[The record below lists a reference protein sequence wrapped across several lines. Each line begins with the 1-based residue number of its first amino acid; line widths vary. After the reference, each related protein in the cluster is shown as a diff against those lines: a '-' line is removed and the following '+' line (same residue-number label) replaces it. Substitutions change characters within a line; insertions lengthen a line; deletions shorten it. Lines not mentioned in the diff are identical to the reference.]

1 MDTKLARNLGFFDIY
16 LFSLG
21 YIIGAGLFILI
32 NKTVKYSKEYTWLAF
47 LFAGVISILNVIT
60 YIEFSSVFQKNSGEY
75 DYISSTL
82 GNNMGLFVAILV
94 IFIYILTN
102 TTTALSFGEYINSI
116 TGYNKTA
123 ISALCII
130 IFSIINIIGIKMSSN
145 VNIFITFLEISAILG
160 IIIFGFLYILKNKS
174 YINSNNINS
183 INSINSINKTTNFNL
198 SNISYATFIAMFAYG
213 GFETTVKL
221 IEEAKNPKKD
231 IPIALGASILSA
243 ILLYTLV
250 TFVIT
255 RIYNFKNINSS
266 YTPLADIAKTLFGSS
281 MYYIYIAIGS
291 ISILS
296 SILISTLGGS
306 RLLHGISDKYDFL
319 KFLNPVDKNTNT
331 PIISIVFISLLS
343 ILLLVINNVENA
355 AAYTNYLFFIV
366 LTLLN
371 ISLILLHYNENY
383 KDKLNLSMVGGLNS
397 KFPITPVL
405 ALFVNISMLIFS
417 YKFKIT
423 KILK

>member
-1 MDTKLARNLGFFDIY
+1 MDTKLARKLGFFDIY

-47 LFAGVISILNVIT
+47 LFAGLISILNVIT

-116 TGYNKTA
+116 TGYNKTL
-123 ISALCII
+123 ISTLCII

-160 IIIFGFLYILKNKS
+160 IIVFGFLYILKNKT
-174 YINSNNINS
+174 YINSNNFNGV
-183 INSINSINKTTNFNL
+183 NKTTNFNL

-221 IEEAKNPKKD
+221 IEEAKNPEKD
-231 IPIALGASILSA
+231 IPMALGASILSA
-243 ILLYTLV
+243 IILYTLV

-266 YTPLADIAKTLFGSS
+266 YTPLADIAKMLFGPS
-281 MYYIYIAIGS
+281 MYRIYIAIGS

-343 ILLLVINNVENA
+343 ILLLAINNVENA
-355 AAYTNYLFFIV
+355 VAYTSYLFFIV

-371 ISLILLHYNENY
+371 ISLILLHYDEKY
-383 KDKLNLSMVGGLNS
+383 TDKLNMSMVGGLNS

-417 YKFKIT
+417 YKFKMN
-423 KILK
+423 KILN

>member
-1 MDTKLARNLGFFDIY
+1 MDSKLARKLGFFDIY

-47 LFAGVISILNVIT
+47 LFAGLISILNVIT

-145 VNIFITFLEISAILG
+145 VNIFITFLEITAILG
-160 IIIFGFLYILKNKS
+160 IIVFGFLYILKNKN
-174 YINSNNINS
+174 YINSNNLH
-183 INSINSINKTTNFNL
+183 SINKTTNFNL

-221 IEEAKNPKKD
+221 IEEAKNPEKD
-231 IPIALGASILSA
+231 IPMALGASILSA
-243 ILLYTLV
+243 IILYTLV

-266 YTPLADIAKTLFGSS
+266 YTPLADIAKMLFGSS

-331 PIISIVFISLLS
+331 PIISIIFISLIS
-343 ILLLVINNVENA
+343 IILLAINNVENA
-355 AAYTNYLFFIV
+355 VAYTSYLFFIV

-371 ISLILLHYNENY
+371 ISLILLHYDEKY
-383 KDKLNLSMVGGLNS
+383 TDKLNMSMVGGLNS

-417 YKFKIT
+417 YKFKMN

>member
-75 DYISSTL
+75 DYISCTL

-145 VNIFITFLEISAILG
+145 VNIFITFLEITAILG
-160 IIIFGFLYILKNKS
+160 IIIFGFIYILKNKS

-183 INSINSINKTTNFNL
+183 INKIANFNL

-221 IEEAKNPKKD
+221 IEEAKNPEKD
-231 IPIALGASILSA
+231 IPMALGASIVSA

-319 KFLNPVDKNTNT
+319 NFLNPVDKNTNT
-331 PIISIVFISLLS
+331 PIISIVFISLIS

-366 LTLLN
+366 LALLN
-371 ISLILLHYNENY
+371 ISLILLHYDENY
-383 KDKLNLSMVGGLNS
+383 KDKLNLSMIGGLNS
-397 KFPITPVL
+397 KFPITPVM
-405 ALFVNISMLIFS
+405 ALFINISMLIFS

>member
-1 MDTKLARNLGFFDIY
+1 MDTKLARKLGFFDIY

-145 VNIFITFLEISAILG
+145 VNIVITFLEISAILG
-160 IIIFGFLYILKNKS
+160 IIIFGFIYILKNKS

-183 INSINSINKTTNFNL
+183 INKIANFNL

-221 IEEAKNPKKD
+221 IEEAKNPEKD
-231 IPIALGASILSA
+231 IPMALGASILSA
-243 ILLYTLV
+243 IILYTLV

-255 RIYNFKNINSS
+255 RIYNLKNINSS
-266 YTPLADIAKTLFGSS
+266 YTPLADIAKMLFGPS

-331 PIISIVFISLLS
+331 PIISIVFISLIS

-371 ISLILLHYNENY
+371 ISLILLHYDENY

-423 KILK
+423 KILN

>member
-1 MDTKLARNLGFFDIY
+1 MDTKLARKLGFFDIY

-47 LFAGVISILNVIT
+47 LFAGLISILNVIT
-60 YIEFSSVFQKNSGEY
+60 YIEFSSVFKKNSGEY

-94 IFIYILTN
+94 ILIYILTN

-123 ISALCII
+123 ISALCIM
-130 IFSIINIIGIKMSSN
+130 FFGIINIIGIKMSSN

-183 INSINSINKTTNFNL
+183 INSINKIANFNL
-198 SNISYATFIAMFAYG
+198 NNIFYATFIAMFAYG

-221 IEEAKNPKKD
+221 IEEAKNPEKD
-231 IPIALGASILSA
+231 IPMALGASILSA
-243 ILLYTLV
+243 IILYTLV

-255 RIYNFKNINSS
+255 RIYNLKNINSS
-266 YTPLADIAKTLFGSS
+266 YTPLADIAKMLFGPN

-331 PIISIVFISLLS
+331 PIISIVFISLIS

-355 AAYTNYLFFIV
+355 AAYTIYLFFIV
-366 LTLLN
+366 LALLN
-371 ISLILLHYNENY
+371 ISLIILHYDENY

-405 ALFVNISMLIFS
+405 ALFINISMLIFS

>member
-1 MDTKLARNLGFFDIY
+1 MDTKLARKLGFFDIY

-47 LFAGVISILNVIT
+47 LFAGLISILNVIT

-160 IIIFGFLYILKNKS
+160 IIVFGFLYILKNKT
-174 YINSNNINS
+174 YINSSNLHGV
-183 INSINSINKTTNFNL
+183 NKTTNFNL

-221 IEEAKNPKKD
+221 IEEAKNPEKD
-231 IPIALGASILSA
+231 IPMALGASILSA
-243 ILLYTLV
+243 IILYTLV

-266 YTPLADIAKTLFGSS
+266 YTPLADIAKMLFGSS

-343 ILLLVINNVENA
+343 ILLLAINNVENA
-355 AAYTNYLFFIV
+355 VSYTSYLFFIV

-371 ISLILLHYNENY
+371 ISLILLHYDEKY
-383 KDKLNLSMVGGLNS
+383 TDKLNMSMVGGLNS

-417 YKFKIT
+417 YKFKMN

>member
-1 MDTKLARNLGFFDIY
+1 MDTKLARKLGFFDIY

-116 TGYNKTA
+116 TGYNKTL

-160 IIIFGFLYILKNKS
+160 IIVFGFLYILKNKS

-183 INSINSINKTTNFNL
+183 INSVNKTTNFNL

-221 IEEAKNPKKD
+221 IEEAKNPEKD
-231 IPIALGASILSA
+231 IPMALGASILSA
-243 ILLYTLV
+243 IILYTLV
-250 TFVIT
+250 TLVIT
-255 RIYNFKNINSS
+255 RIYDFKNINSS
-266 YTPLADIAKTLFGSS
+266 YTPLADIAKMLFGPT
-281 MYYIYIAIGS
+281 MYGIYIAIGS

-331 PIISIVFISLLS
+331 PIISIVFISLIS
-343 ILLLVINNVENA
+343 ILLLAINNVENA
-355 AAYTNYLFFIV
+355 VAYTSYLFFIV

-371 ISLILLHYNENY
+371 ISLILLHYDEKY
-383 KDKLNLSMVGGLNS
+383 TDKLNMSMVGGLNS
-397 KFPITPVL
+397 KFPITPLL

-417 YKFKIT
+417 YKFKMN

>member
-1 MDTKLARNLGFFDIY
+1 MDAKLARKLGFFDIY

-47 LFAGVISILNVIT
+47 LFAGIISILNVIT
-60 YIEFSSVFQKNSGEY
+60 YIEFSSVFKKNSGEY

-82 GNNMGLFVAILV
+82 GNNMGLFVAMLV
-94 IFIYILTN
+94 ILIYILTN

-116 TGYNKTA
+116 TGYNKTL

-130 IFSIINIIGIKMSSN
+130 IFSIINIIGIKISSN
-145 VNIFITFLEISAILG
+145 LNIFITFLEVAAILG
-160 IIIFGFLYILKNKS
+160 IIIFGFIYILKNKFI
-174 YINSNNINS
+174 INSNN

-198 SNISYATFIAMFAYG
+198 SNISYATFIAIFAYG
-213 GFETTVKL
+213 GFESTVKL
-221 IEEAKNPKKD
+221 IEEAKNPEKD
-231 IPIALGASILSA
+231 IPMALSASILSA

-266 YTPLADIAKTLFGSS
+266 YTPLADIAKTLFGSNI
-281 MYYIYIAIGS
+281 YYIYIAIGS

-319 KFLNPVDKNTNT
+319 NFLKPVDKNTNT
-331 PIISIVFISLLS
+331 PIISIILISLLS

-371 ISLILLHYNENY
+371 ISLILLHYDENY
-383 KDKLNLSMVGGLNS
+383 KDKLNQSIVGGINS
-397 KFPITPVL
+397 KFPITPLL
-405 ALFVNISMLIFS
+405 ALFVNICMLIFS

-423 KILK
+423 KILN

>member
-1 MDTKLARNLGFFDIY
+1 MDTKLARKLGFFDIY

-160 IIIFGFLYILKNKS
+160 IIVFGFLYILKNKT
-174 YINSNNINS
+174 YINSSKLNGV
-183 INSINSINKTTNFNL
+183 NKTTNFNL

-221 IEEAKNPKKD
+221 IEEAKNPEKD
-231 IPIALGASILSA
+231 IPMALGASILSA
-243 ILLYTLV
+243 IILYTLV
-250 TFVIT
+250 IFVIT

-266 YTPLADIAKTLFGSS
+266 YTPLADIAKMLFGSS

-306 RLLHGISDKYDFL
+306 RLLHGISGKYDFL

-331 PIISIVFISLLS
+331 PIISIVFISLIS
-343 ILLLVINNVENA
+343 ILLLAINNVENA
-355 AAYTNYLFFIV
+355 VAYTSYLFFIV

-371 ISLILLHYNENY
+371 ISLILLHYDEKY
-383 KDKLNLSMVGGLNS
+383 TDKLTMSMVGGLNS
-397 KFPITPVL
+397 KFPITPLL

-423 KILK
+423 KILN

>member
-1 MDTKLARNLGFFDIY
+1 MDTKLARKLGFFDIY

-47 LFAGVISILNVIT
+47 LFAGLISILNVIT

-145 VNIFITFLEISAILG
+145 VNIVITFLEISAILG
-160 IIIFGFLYILKNKS
+160 IIIFGFLYILKNKT
-174 YINSNNINS
+174 YINSSNFNGV
-183 INSINSINKTTNFNL
+183 NKTTNFNL

-221 IEEAKNPKKD
+221 IEEAKNPEKD
-231 IPIALGASILSA
+231 IPMALGASILSA
-243 ILLYTLV
+243 IILYTLV

-266 YTPLADIAKTLFGSS
+266 YTPLADIAKMLFGSS

-296 SILISTLGGS
+296 SILISILGGS

-331 PIISIVFISLLS
+331 PIISIVFISLIS
-343 ILLLVINNVENA
+343 ILLLAINNVENA
-355 AAYTNYLFFIV
+355 VAYTSYLFFIV

-371 ISLILLHYNENY
+371 ISLILLHYDEKY
-383 KDKLNLSMVGGLNS
+383 TDKLNMSMVGGLNS

-417 YKFKIT
+417 YKFKMN

>member
-1 MDTKLARNLGFFDIY
+1 MDTKLARKLGFFDIY

-47 LFAGVISILNVIT
+47 LFAGLISILNVIT

-145 VNIFITFLEISAILG
+145 VNIVITFLEISAILG
-160 IIIFGFLYILKNKS
+160 IIIFGFLYILKNKT
-174 YINSNNINS
+174 YINSSNFNGV
-183 INSINSINKTTNFNL
+183 NKTTNFNL

-221 IEEAKNPKKD
+221 IEEAKNPEKD
-231 IPIALGASILSA
+231 IPMALGASILSA
-243 ILLYTLV
+243 IILYTLV

-266 YTPLADIAKTLFGSS
+266 YTPLADIAKMLFGSS

-296 SILISTLGGS
+296 SILISILGGS

-343 ILLLVINNVENA
+343 ILLLAINNVENA
-355 AAYTNYLFFIV
+355 VAYTSYLFFIV

-371 ISLILLHYNENY
+371 ISLILLHYDEKY
-383 KDKLNLSMVGGLNS
+383 TDKLNMSMVGGLNS

-417 YKFKIT
+417 YKFKMN

>member
-1 MDTKLARNLGFFDIY
+1 MDTKLARKLGFFDIY

-47 LFAGVISILNVIT
+47 LFAGLISILNVIT

-145 VNIFITFLEISAILG
+145 VNIVITFLEISAILG
-160 IIIFGFLYILKNKS
+160 IIIFGFLYILKNKT
-174 YINSNNINS
+174 YINSSNFNGV
-183 INSINSINKTTNFNL
+183 NKTTNFNL

-221 IEEAKNPKKD
+221 IEEAKNPEKD
-231 IPIALGASILSA
+231 IPMALGASILSA
-243 ILLYTLV
+243 IILYTLV

-266 YTPLADIAKTLFGSS
+266 YTPLADIAKMLFGSS

-343 ILLLVINNVENA
+343 ILLLAINNVENA
-355 AAYTNYLFFIV
+355 VAYTSYLFFIV

-371 ISLILLHYNENY
+371 ISLILLHYDEKY
-383 KDKLNLSMVGGLNS
+383 TDKLNMSMVGGLNS

-417 YKFKIT
+417 YKFKMN

>member
-1 MDTKLARNLGFFDIY
+1 MDTKLARKLGFFDIY

-160 IIIFGFLYILKNKS
+160 IIVFGFLYILKNKT
-174 YINSNNINS
+174 YVNSSNFNS
-183 INSINSINKTTNFNL
+183 VNKTTNFNL

-213 GFETTVKL
+213 GFESTVKL
-221 IEEAKNPKKD
+221 IEEAKNPEKD
-231 IPIALGASILSA
+231 IPMALGASILSA
-243 ILLYTLV
+243 IILYTLV

-266 YTPLADIAKTLFGSS
+266 YTPLADIAKMLFGPS

-331 PIISIVFISLLS
+331 PIISIVFISLIS
-343 ILLLVINNVENA
+343 ILLLAINNVENA
-355 AAYTNYLFFIV
+355 VAYTSYLFFIV

-371 ISLILLHYNENY
+371 ISLILLHYDEKY
-383 KDKLNLSMVGGLNS
+383 TDKLNMSMVGGLNS

-417 YKFKIT
+417 YKFKMN

>member
-1 MDTKLARNLGFFDIY
+1 MDTKLARKLGFFDIY

-145 VNIFITFLEISAILG
+145 VNIFITFLEITAILG
-160 IIIFGFLYILKNKS
+160 IIIFGFIYILKNKS
-174 YINSNNINS
+174 YIIPTNINS
-183 INSINSINKTTNFNL
+183 ITSINKNANFNL

-221 IEEAKNPKKD
+221 IEEAKNPEKD
-231 IPIALGASILSA
+231 IPIALGASIVSA

-319 KFLNPVDKNTNT
+319 NFLNPVDKNTNT
-331 PIISIVFISLLS
+331 PIISIVFISLIS

-366 LTLLN
+366 LALLN
-371 ISLILLHYNENY
+371 ISLILLHYDENY
-383 KDKLNLSMVGGLNS
+383 KDKLNLSMIGGVNS
-397 KFPITPVL
+397 KFPITPVM
-405 ALFVNISMLIFS
+405 ALFINISMLIFS

>member
-1 MDTKLARNLGFFDIY
+1 MDTKLARKLGFFDIY

-47 LFAGVISILNVIT
+47 LFAGLISILNVIT

-82 GNNMGLFVAILV
+82 GNNMGLIVALLV
-94 IFIYILTN
+94 ILIYILTN

-160 IIIFGFLYILKNKS
+160 IIVFGFLYILKNKT
-174 YINSNNINS
+174 YINSNNFNGV
-183 INSINSINKTTNFNL
+183 NKTTNFNL

-221 IEEAKNPKKD
+221 IEEAKNPEKD
-231 IPIALGASILSA
+231 IPMALGASILSA
-243 ILLYTLV
+243 IILYTLV

-255 RIYNFKNINSS
+255 RIYDFKNINSS
-266 YTPLADIAKTLFGSS
+266 YTPLADIAKMLFGPS
-281 MYYIYIAIGS
+281 MYRIYIAIGS

-306 RLLHGISDKYDFL
+306 RLLHGISGKYDFL
-319 KFLNPVDKNTNT
+319 NFLNPVDKNTNT

-343 ILLLVINNVENA
+343 ILLLAINNVENA
-355 AAYTNYLFFIV
+355 VAYTSYLFFIV

-371 ISLILLHYNENY
+371 ISLILLHYDEKY
-383 KDKLNLSMVGGLNS
+383 TDKLNMSMVGGLNS

-417 YKFKIT
+417 YKFKMN
-423 KILK
+423 KILN

>member
-1 MDTKLARNLGFFDIY
+1 MDTKLARKLGFFDIY

-47 LFAGVISILNVIT
+47 LFAGLISILNVIT

-160 IIIFGFLYILKNKS
+160 IIVFGFLYILKNKT
-174 YINSNNINS
+174 YINSSNLHGV
-183 INSINSINKTTNFNL
+183 NKTTNFNL

-221 IEEAKNPKKD
+221 IEEAKNPEKD
-231 IPIALGASILSA
+231 IPMALGASILSA
-243 ILLYTLV
+243 IILYTLV

-266 YTPLADIAKTLFGSS
+266 YTPLADIAKMLFGSS

-296 SILISTLGGS
+296 SILISILGGS

-343 ILLLVINNVENA
+343 ILLLAINNVENA
-355 AAYTNYLFFIV
+355 VAYTSYLFFIV

-371 ISLILLHYNENY
+371 ISLILLHYDEKY
-383 KDKLNLSMVGGLNS
+383 TDKLNMSMVGGLNS

-417 YKFKIT
+417 YKFKMN

>member
-1 MDTKLARNLGFFDIY
+1 MDTKLARKLGFFDIY

-145 VNIFITFLEISAILG
+145 VNIFITFLEITAILG
-160 IIIFGFLYILKNKS
+160 IIIFGFIYILKNKS
-174 YINSNNINS
+174 YIIPTNINS
-183 INSINSINKTTNFNL
+183 ITSINKNANFNL

-221 IEEAKNPKKD
+221 IEEAKNPEKD
-231 IPIALGASILSA
+231 IPIALGASIISA

-281 MYYIYIAIGS
+281 MYYIYIVIGS

-306 RLLHGISDKYDFL
+306 RLLHGISDKYDYL

-331 PIISIVFISLLS
+331 PIISIVFISLIS

-355 AAYTNYLFFIV
+355 VAYTSYLFFIV

-371 ISLILLHYNENY
+371 ISLILLHYDENY

>member
-1 MDTKLARNLGFFDIY
+1 MDTKLARKLEFFDIY

-145 VNIFITFLEISAILG
+145 VNIFITFLEITAILG
-160 IIIFGFLYILKNKS
+160 IIIFGFIYIVKNKS
-174 YINSNNINS
+174 YITSTNINS
-183 INSINSINKTTNFNL
+183 INKNANFNL

-221 IEEAKNPKKD
+221 IEEAKNPEKD
-231 IPIALGASILSA
+231 IPIALSASILSA

-250 TFVIT
+250 TFIIT
-255 RIYNFKNINSS
+255 RIYNLKNINSS
-266 YTPLADIAKTLFGSS
+266 YTPLADIAKTLFGPN
-281 MYYIYIAIGS
+281 MYYIYIVIGS

-296 SILISTLGGS
+296 SILISILGGS

-331 PIISIVFISLLS
+331 PIISIVFISLIS

-371 ISLILLHYNENY
+371 ISLILLHYDENY

-405 ALFVNISMLIFS
+405 ALFINISMLIFS

-423 KILK
+423 KILN

>member
-1 MDTKLARNLGFFDIY
+1 MDTKLARKLGFFDIY

-47 LFAGVISILNVIT
+47 LFAGLISILNVIT

-160 IIIFGFLYILKNKS
+160 IIVFGFLYILKNKS
-174 YINSNNINS
+174 YINSSNLNGV
-183 INSINSINKTTNFNL
+183 NKTTNFNL

-213 GFETTVKL
+213 GFESTVKL
-221 IEEAKNPKKD
+221 IEEAKNPEKD
-231 IPIALGASILSA
+231 IPMALGASILSA
-243 ILLYTLV
+243 IILYTLV

-266 YTPLADIAKTLFGSS
+266 YTPLADIAKMLFGPS
-281 MYYIYIAIGS
+281 MYRIYIAIGS

-331 PIISIVFISLLS
+331 PIISIVFISLIS
-343 ILLLVINNVENA
+343 ILLLAINNVENA
-355 AAYTNYLFFIV
+355 VAYTSYLFFIV

-371 ISLILLHYNENY
+371 ISLILLHYDEKY
-383 KDKLNLSMVGGLNS
+383 TDKLNMSMVGGLNS

-417 YKFKIT
+417 YKFKMN
-423 KILK
+423 KILN

>member
-1 MDTKLARNLGFFDIY
+1 MDTKLARKLGFFDIY

-47 LFAGVISILNVIT
+47 LFAGLISILNVIT

-145 VNIFITFLEISAILG
+145 VNIVITFLEISAILG
-160 IIIFGFLYILKNKS
+160 IIIFGFLYILKNKT
-174 YINSNNINS
+174 YINSSNFNGV
-183 INSINSINKTTNFNL
+183 NKTTNFNL

-221 IEEAKNPKKD
+221 IEEAKNPEKD
-231 IPIALGASILSA
+231 IPMALGASILSA
-243 ILLYTLV
+243 IILYTLV

-266 YTPLADIAKTLFGSS
+266 YTPLADIAKMLFGSS

-343 ILLLVINNVENA
+343 ILLLAINNVENA
-355 AAYTNYLFFIV
+355 VSYTSYLFFIV

-371 ISLILLHYNENY
+371 ISLILLHYDEKY
-383 KDKLNLSMVGGLNS
+383 TDKLNMSMVGGLNS

-417 YKFKIT
+417 YKFKMN

>member
-1 MDTKLARNLGFFDIY
+1 MDTKLARKLGFFDIY

-47 LFAGVISILNVIT
+47 LFAGLISILNVIT

-116 TGYNKTA
+116 TGYNKTL
-123 ISALCII
+123 ISTLCII

-160 IIIFGFLYILKNKS
+160 IIVFGFLYILKNKT
-174 YINSNNINS
+174 YINSNNFNGV
-183 INSINSINKTTNFNL
+183 NKTTNFNL

-221 IEEAKNPKKD
+221 IEEAKNPEKD
-231 IPIALGASILSA
+231 IPMALGASILSA
-243 ILLYTLV
+243 IILYTLV

-255 RIYNFKNINSS
+255 RIYDFKNINSS
-266 YTPLADIAKTLFGSS
+266 YTPLADIAKMLFGPS
-281 MYYIYIAIGS
+281 MYRIYIAIGS

-343 ILLLVINNVENA
+343 ILLLAINNVENA
-355 AAYTNYLFFIV
+355 VAYTSYLFFIV

-371 ISLILLHYNENY
+371 ISLILLHYDEKY
-383 KDKLNLSMVGGLNS
+383 TDKLNMSMVGGLNS

-417 YKFKIT
+417 YKFKMN
-423 KILK
+423 KILN

>member
-1 MDTKLARNLGFFDIY
+1 MDTKLARKLGFFDIY

-116 TGYNKTA
+116 TGYNKTL

-160 IIIFGFLYILKNKS
+160 IIVFGFLYIFKNKT
-174 YINSNNINS
+174 YINSSNFNGV
-183 INSINSINKTTNFNL
+183 NKTTNFNL

-221 IEEAKNPKKD
+221 IEEAKNPEKD
-231 IPIALGASILSA
+231 IPMALGASILSA
-243 ILLYTLV
+243 IILYTLV
-250 TFVIT
+250 TLVIT
-255 RIYNFKNINSS
+255 RIYDFKNINSS
-266 YTPLADIAKTLFGSS
+266 YTPLADIAKMLFGPT
-281 MYYIYIAIGS
+281 MYGIYIAIGS

-331 PIISIVFISLLS
+331 PIISIVFISLIS
-343 ILLLVINNVENA
+343 ILLLAINNVENA
-355 AAYTNYLFFIV
+355 VAYTSYLFFIV

-371 ISLILLHYNENY
+371 ISLILLHYDEKY
-383 KDKLNLSMVGGLNS
+383 KDKLNLSMVGGLNG

-417 YKFKIT
+417 YKFKMN

>member
-1 MDTKLARNLGFFDIY
+1 MDTKLARKLGFFDIY

-47 LFAGVISILNVIT
+47 LFAGLISILNVIT

-82 GNNMGLFVAILV
+82 GNNMGLIVALLV
-94 IFIYILTN
+94 ILIYILTN

-116 TGYNKTA
+116 TGYNKTL
-123 ISALCII
+123 ISTLCII

-160 IIIFGFLYILKNKS
+160 IIVFGFLYILKNKT
-174 YINSNNINS
+174 YINSNNFNGV
-183 INSINSINKTTNFNL
+183 NKTTNFNL

-221 IEEAKNPKKD
+221 IEEAKNPEKD
-231 IPIALGASILSA
+231 IPMALGASILSA
-243 ILLYTLV
+243 IILYTLV

-266 YTPLADIAKTLFGSS
+266 YTPLADIAKMLFGPS
-281 MYYIYIAIGS
+281 MYRIYIAIGS

-343 ILLLVINNVENA
+343 ILLLAINNVENA
-355 AAYTNYLFFIV
+355 VAYTSYLFFIV

-371 ISLILLHYNENY
+371 ISLILLHYDEKY
-383 KDKLNLSMVGGLNS
+383 TDKLNMSMVGGLNS

-417 YKFKIT
+417 YKFKMN
-423 KILK
+423 KILN

>member
-1 MDTKLARNLGFFDIY
+1 MDTKLARKLGFFDIY

-145 VNIFITFLEISAILG
+145 VNIFITFLEITAILG
-160 IIIFGFLYILKNKS
+160 IIIFGFIYIVKNKS
-174 YINSNNINS
+174 YITPTNINS
-183 INSINSINKTTNFNL
+183 INKNANFNL

-221 IEEAKNPKKD
+221 IEEAKNPEKD
-231 IPIALGASILSA
+231 IPIALSASILSA

-266 YTPLADIAKTLFGSS
+266 YTPLADIAKTLFGPS

-331 PIISIVFISLLS
+331 PIISIVIICLIS
-343 ILLLVINNVENA
+343 ILLLSINNVENA

-371 ISLILLHYNENY
+371 ISLILLHYDENY
-383 KDKLNLSMVGGLNS
+383 KDKLNLSMVGGLNNN
-397 KFPITPVL
+397 FPITPVL

>member
-1 MDTKLARNLGFFDIY
+1 MDSKLARKLGFFDIY

-47 LFAGVISILNVIT
+47 LFAGLISILNVIT

-145 VNIFITFLEISAILG
+145 VNIFITFLEITAILG
-160 IIIFGFLYILKNKS
+160 IIVFGFLYILKNKN
-174 YINSNNINS
+174 YINSNNLH
-183 INSINSINKTTNFNL
+183 SINKTTNFNL

-221 IEEAKNPKKD
+221 IEEAKNPEKD
-231 IPIALGASILSA
+231 IPMALGASILSA
-243 ILLYTLV
+243 IILYTLV

-266 YTPLADIAKTLFGSS
+266 YTPLADIAKMLFGSS

-343 ILLLVINNVENA
+343 ILLLAINNVENA
-355 AAYTNYLFFIV
+355 VAYTSCLFFIV

-371 ISLILLHYNENY
+371 ISLILLHYDEKY
-383 KDKLNLSMVGGLNS
+383 TDKLNMSMVGGLNS

-417 YKFKIT
+417 YKFKMN
-423 KILK
+423 KILN

>member
-75 DYISSTL
+75 DYISCTL

-145 VNIFITFLEISAILG
+145 VNIFITFLEITAILG
-160 IIIFGFLYILKNKS
+160 IIIFGFIYILKNKS

-183 INSINSINKTTNFNL
+183 INKIANFNL

-221 IEEAKNPKKD
+221 IEEAKNPEKD
-231 IPIALGASILSA
+231 IPMALGASIVSA

-331 PIISIVFISLLS
+331 PIISIVFISLIS

-366 LTLLN
+366 LALLN
-371 ISLILLHYNENY
+371 ISLILLHYDENY
-383 KDKLNLSMVGGLNS
+383 KDKLNLSMIGGVNS
-397 KFPITPVL
+397 KFPITPVM
-405 ALFVNISMLIFS
+405 ALFINISMLIFS

>member
-1 MDTKLARNLGFFDIY
+1 MDTKLARKLGFFDIY

-32 NKTVKYSKEYTWLAF
+32 NKTVKYAKNYTWLAF
-47 LFAGVISILNVIT
+47 LFAGIISILNVIT

-82 GNNMGLFVAILV
+82 GNNIGLIVGFLV
-94 IFIYILTN
+94 ILIYILTN

-116 TGYNKTA
+116 TGYNKIF

-130 IFSIINIIGIKMSSN
+130 IFGLINIIGIKISSN
-145 VNIFITFLEISAILG
+145 VNIFITILEITAILG
-160 IIIFGFLYILKNKS
+160 IIIFGLLYIFKNK
-174 YINSNNINS
+174 YYNLKEDFTL
-183 INSINSINKTTNFNL
+183 NKLENL
-198 SNISYATFIAMFAYG
+198 DLNNISYATFIAIFAYG
-213 GFETTVKL
+213 GFEATVKL
-221 IEEAKNPKKD
+221 IEEAKNPEKD
-231 IPIALGASILSA
+231 IPLALGGSIISA
-243 ILLYTLV
+243 ILLYTLI

-255 RIYNFKNINSS
+255 RIYNFKNIHNS
-266 YTPLADIAKTLFGSS
+266 YTPLADVAKTLFGKN
-281 MYYIYIAIGS
+281 IYFVYVLIGS

-306 RLLHGISDKYDFL
+306 RLLHGISNKYENL
-319 KFLNPVDKNTNT
+319 KFLTLIDKNTNT
-331 PIISIVFISLLS
+331 PIISIVIICLIS
-343 ILLLVINNVENA
+343 ILLLSINNVENA

-371 ISLILLHYNENY
+371 ISLILLHYDENY
-383 KDKLNLSMVGGLNS
+383 KDKLKLNILGGLNNN
-397 KFPITPVL
+397 FPITPVL
-405 ALFVNISMLIFS
+405 ALFVNICMLIFS

-423 KILK
+423 KILN

>member
-1 MDTKLARNLGFFDIY
+1 MDTKLARKLGFFDIY

-47 LFAGVISILNVIT
+47 LFAGLISILNVIT

-145 VNIFITFLEISAILG
+145 VNIVITFLEISAILG
-160 IIIFGFLYILKNKS
+160 IIVFGFLYILKNKT
-174 YINSNNINS
+174 YINSSNFNGV
-183 INSINSINKTTNFNL
+183 NKTTNFNL

-221 IEEAKNPKKD
+221 IEEAKNPEKD
-231 IPIALGASILSA
+231 IPMALGASILSA
-243 ILLYTLV
+243 IILYTLV

-266 YTPLADIAKTLFGSS
+266 YTPLADIAKMLFGSS

-296 SILISTLGGS
+296 SILISILGGS

-343 ILLLVINNVENA
+343 ILLLAINNVENA
-355 AAYTNYLFFIV
+355 VAYTSYLFFIV
-366 LTLLN
+366 LALLN
-371 ISLILLHYNENY
+371 ISLILLHYDENY

-417 YKFKIT
+417 YKFKMN

>member
-1 MDTKLARNLGFFDIY
+1 MDTKLARKLGFFDIY

-47 LFAGVISILNVIT
+47 LFAGLISILNVIT

-160 IIIFGFLYILKNKS
+160 IIVFGFLYILKNKT
-174 YINSNNINS
+174 YVNSSNFNS
-183 INSINSINKTTNFNL
+183 VNKTTNFNL

-213 GFETTVKL
+213 GFESTVKL
-221 IEEAKNPKKD
+221 IEEAKNPEKD
-231 IPIALGASILSA
+231 IPMALGASILSA
-243 ILLYTLV
+243 IILYTLV

-266 YTPLADIAKTLFGSS
+266 YTPLADIAKMLFGPS
-281 MYYIYIAIGS
+281 MYRIYIAIGS

-371 ISLILLHYNENY
+371 ISLILLHYDEKY
-383 KDKLNLSMVGGLNS
+383 TDKLNMSMVGGLNS

-417 YKFKIT
+417 YKFKMN
-423 KILK
+423 KILN

>member
-1 MDTKLARNLGFFDIY
+1 MDTKLARKLGFFDIY

-47 LFAGVISILNVIT
+47 LFAGLISILNVIT

-160 IIIFGFLYILKNKS
+160 IIVFGFLYILKNKT
-174 YINSNNINS
+174 YINSNNFNGV
-183 INSINSINKTTNFNL
+183 NKTTNFNL

-221 IEEAKNPKKD
+221 IEEAKNPEKD
-231 IPIALGASILSA
+231 IPMALGASILSA
-243 ILLYTLV
+243 IILYTLV

-266 YTPLADIAKTLFGSS
+266 YTPLADIAKMLFGPS
-281 MYYIYIAIGS
+281 MYRIYIAIGS

-331 PIISIVFISLLS
+331 PIISIVFISLIS
-343 ILLLVINNVENA
+343 ILLLAINNVENA
-355 AAYTNYLFFIV
+355 VAYTSYLFFIV

-371 ISLILLHYNENY
+371 ISLILLHYDEKY
-383 KDKLNLSMVGGLNS
+383 TDKLNMSMVGGLNS

-417 YKFKIT
+417 YKFKMN

>member
-1 MDTKLARNLGFFDIY
+1 MDTKLARKLGFFDIY

-47 LFAGVISILNVIT
+47 LFAGLISILNVIT

-160 IIIFGFLYILKNKS
+160 IIVFGFLYILKNKT
-174 YINSNNINS
+174 YINSSNLHGV
-183 INSINSINKTTNFNL
+183 NKTTNFNL

-221 IEEAKNPKKD
+221 IEEAKNPEKD
-231 IPIALGASILSA
+231 IPMALGASILSA
-243 ILLYTLV
+243 IILYTLV

-266 YTPLADIAKTLFGSS
+266 YTPLADIAKMLFGPS

-331 PIISIVFISLLS
+331 PIISIVFISLIS
-343 ILLLVINNVENA
+343 ILLLAINNVENA
-355 AAYTNYLFFIV
+355 VAYTSYLFFIV
-366 LTLLN
+366 LALLN
-371 ISLILLHYNENY
+371 ISLILLHYDENY

-417 YKFKIT
+417 YKFKMN

>member
-1 MDTKLARNLGFFDIY
+1 MDTKLARKLGFFDIY

-116 TGYNKTA
+116 TGYNKTL

-160 IIIFGFLYILKNKS
+160 IIVFGFLYILKNKS
-174 YINSNNINS
+174 YINSSNINS
-183 INSINSINKTTNFNL
+183 INSVNKTTNFNL

-221 IEEAKNPKKD
+221 IEEAKNPEKD
-231 IPIALGASILSA
+231 IPMALGASILSA
-243 ILLYTLV
+243 IILYTLV

-266 YTPLADIAKTLFGSS
+266 YTPLADIAKMLFGSS
-281 MYYIYIAIGS
+281 MYGIYIAIGS

-296 SILISTLGGS
+296 SILISILGGS

-331 PIISIVFISLLS
+331 PIISIVFISLIS
-343 ILLLVINNVENA
+343 ILLLAINNVENA
-355 AAYTNYLFFIV
+355 VAYTSYLFFIV

-371 ISLILLHYNENY
+371 ISLILLHYDEKY
-383 KDKLNLSMVGGLNS
+383 KDKLNLSMVGGLNG

-417 YKFKIT
+417 YKFKMN

>member
-1 MDTKLARNLGFFDIY
+1 MDTKLARKLGFFDIY

-47 LFAGVISILNVIT
+47 LFAGLISILNVIT

-145 VNIFITFLEISAILG
+145 VNIVITFLEISAILG
-160 IIIFGFLYILKNKS
+160 IIVFGFLYILKNKT
-174 YINSNNINS
+174 YINSNNFNGV
-183 INSINSINKTTNFNL
+183 NKTTNFNL
-198 SNISYATFIAMFAYG
+198 NNISYATFIAMFAYG

-221 IEEAKNPKKD
+221 IEEAKNPEKD
-231 IPIALGASILSA
+231 IPMALGASILSA
-243 ILLYTLV
+243 IILYTLV

-266 YTPLADIAKTLFGSS
+266 YTPLADIAKMLFGPS

-331 PIISIVFISLLS
+331 PIISIVFISLIS
-343 ILLLVINNVENA
+343 ILLLAINNVENA
-355 AAYTNYLFFIV
+355 VAYTSYLFFIV
-366 LTLLN
+366 LALLN
-371 ISLILLHYNENY
+371 ISLILLHYDENY

-417 YKFKIT
+417 YKFKMN

>member
-75 DYISSTL
+75 DYISCTL

-145 VNIFITFLEISAILG
+145 VNIFITFLEITAILG
-160 IIIFGFLYILKNKS
+160 IIIFGFIYILKNKS

-183 INSINSINKTTNFNL
+183 INKIANFNL
-198 SNISYATFIAMFAYG
+198 NNIFYATFIAMFAYG

-221 IEEAKNPKKD
+221 IEEAKNPEKD
-231 IPIALGASILSA
+231 IPMALGASILSA

-266 YTPLADIAKTLFGSS
+266 YTPLADIAKTLFGPS

-306 RLLHGISDKYDFL
+306 RLLHGISNKYDFL

-331 PIISIVFISLLS
+331 PIISIVFISLIS

-355 AAYTNYLFFIV
+355 AAYTIYLFFIV
-366 LTLLN
+366 LALLN
-371 ISLILLHYNENY
+371 ISLILLHYDENY

>member
-1 MDTKLARNLGFFDIY
+1 MDTKLARKLGFFDIY

-160 IIIFGFLYILKNKS
+160 IIVFGFLYILKNKT
-174 YINSNNINS
+174 YVNSSNFNS
-183 INSINSINKTTNFNL
+183 VNKTTNFNL

-213 GFETTVKL
+213 GFESTVKL
-221 IEEAKNPKKD
+221 IEEAKNPEKD
-231 IPIALGASILSA
+231 IPMALGASILSA
-243 ILLYTLV
+243 IILYTLV

-266 YTPLADIAKTLFGSS
+266 YTPLADIAKMLFGPS

-331 PIISIVFISLLS
+331 PIISIVFISLIS
-343 ILLLVINNVENA
+343 ILLLAINNVENA
-355 AAYTNYLFFIV
+355 VAYTSYLFFIV

-371 ISLILLHYNENY
+371 ISLILLHYDEKY
-383 KDKLNLSMVGGLNS
+383 TDKLNMSMVGGLNS
-397 KFPITPVL
+397 KFPIIPVL

-417 YKFKIT
+417 YKFKMN

>member
-1 MDTKLARNLGFFDIY
+1 MDTKLARKLGFFDIY

-60 YIEFSSVFQKNSGEY
+60 YIEFSNVFQKNSGEY

-116 TGYNKTA
+116 TGYNKTL

-160 IIIFGFLYILKNKS
+160 IIVFGFLYILKNKS

-183 INSINSINKTTNFNL
+183 INSVNKTTNFNL

-221 IEEAKNPKKD
+221 IEEAKNPEKD
-231 IPIALGASILSA
+231 IPMALGASILSA
-243 ILLYTLV
+243 IILYTLV

-255 RIYNFKNINSS
+255 RIYDFKNINSS
-266 YTPLADIAKTLFGSS
+266 YTPLADIAKMLFGSS
-281 MYYIYIAIGS
+281 MYGIYIAIGS

-296 SILISTLGGS
+296 SILISILGGS
-306 RLLHGISDKYDFL
+306 RLLHGISDKYGFL

-331 PIISIVFISLLS
+331 PIISIVFISLIS
-343 ILLLVINNVENA
+343 ILLLAINNVENA
-355 AAYTNYLFFIV
+355 VAYTSYLFFIV

-371 ISLILLHYNENY
+371 ISLILLHYDEKY
-383 KDKLNLSMVGGLNS
+383 TDKLNMSMVGGLNS

-417 YKFKIT
+417 YKFKMN

>member
-1 MDTKLARNLGFFDIY
+1 MDTKLARKLGFFDIY

-47 LFAGVISILNVIT
+47 LFAGLISILNVIT

-82 GNNMGLFVAILV
+82 GNNMGLIVAILV

-130 IFSIINIIGIKMSSN
+130 IFCIINIIGIKMSSN

-160 IIIFGFLYILKNKS
+160 IIVFGFLYILKNKT
-174 YINSNNINS
+174 YINSNNFNGV
-183 INSINSINKTTNFNL
+183 NKTTKFNL

-221 IEEAKNPKKD
+221 IEEAKNPEKD
-231 IPIALGASILSA
+231 IPMALGASILSA
-243 ILLYTLV
+243 IILYTLV

-266 YTPLADIAKTLFGSS
+266 YTPLADIAKMLFGPS
-281 MYYIYIAIGS
+281 MYGIYIAIGS

-296 SILISTLGGS
+296 SILISILGGS

-331 PIISIVFISLLS
+331 PIISIVFISLIS
-343 ILLLVINNVENA
+343 ILLLAINNVENA
-355 AAYTNYLFFIV
+355 VAYTSYLFFIV

-371 ISLILLHYNENY
+371 ISLILLHYDEKY
-383 KDKLNLSMVGGLNS
+383 TDKLNMSMVGGLNS

-417 YKFKIT
+417 YKFKMN

>member
-1 MDTKLARNLGFFDIY
+1 MDTKLARKLGFFDIY

-47 LFAGVISILNVIT
+47 LFAGLISILNVIT

-160 IIIFGFLYILKNKS
+160 IIVFGFLYILKNKT
-174 YINSNNINS
+174 YINSSNLHGV
-183 INSINSINKTTNFNL
+183 NKTTNFNL

-221 IEEAKNPKKD
+221 IEEAKNPEKD
-231 IPIALGASILSA
+231 IPMALGASILSA
-243 ILLYTLV
+243 IILYTLV

-266 YTPLADIAKTLFGSS
+266 YTPLADIAKMLFGSS

-343 ILLLVINNVENA
+343 ILLLAINNVENA
-355 AAYTNYLFFIV
+355 VAYTSYLFFIV

-371 ISLILLHYNENY
+371 ISLILLHYDEKY
-383 KDKLNLSMVGGLNS
+383 TDKLNMSMVGGLNS

-417 YKFKIT
+417 YKFKMN